1 MDSKVIGM
9 PECYHR
15 GRIMEDKPG
24 VIQASSANLSIVAT
38 HLRAAIGLRAAIWN
52 SLLHQNSSLFTVT
65 FAS

>member
-52 SLLHQNSSLFTVT
+52 FLLH
-65 FAS
+65 